1 MKFSLHS
8 NRYWIRI
15 KIRSFFDS
23 PLLFINF
30 KALKRH
36 FTILFLGLFLWGCS
50 PLSSQFSAS
59 PQVIASEP
67 LPQSQGQQLP
77 IAATMTIGDD
87 VIELEVAQSEEQ
99 QAMGL
104 MYRTQLAPNRGMLFP
119 FSPPRVARF
128 WMKNTLIPLDMIFL
142 YQGQIQA
149 ILPNVPPCHRDPCPV
164 YGPFKE
170 IDQVIELAEGQAK
183 VLNLTVG
190 DRLTIQS
197 VNLP

>member
-1 MKFSLHS
+1 
-8 NRYWIRI
+8 
-15 KIRSFFDS
+15 
-23 PLLFINF
+23 
-30 KALKRH
+30 
-36 FTILFLGLFLWGCS
+36 
-50 PLSSQFSAS
+50 
-59 PQVIASEP
+59 
-67 LPQSQGQQLP
+67 
-77 IAATMTIGDD
+77 
-87 VIELEVAQSEEQ
+87 
-99 QAMGL
+99 
-104 MYRTQLAPNRGMLFP
+104 
-119 FSPPRVARF
+119 
-128 WMKNTLIPLDMIFL
+128 MIFL

>member
-1 MKFSLHS
+1 
-8 NRYWIRI
+8 
-15 KIRSFFDS
+15 
-23 PLLFINF
+23 
-30 KALKRH
+30 
-36 FTILFLGLFLWGCS
+36 
-50 PLSSQFSAS
+50 
-59 PQVIASEP
+59 
-67 LPQSQGQQLP
+67 
-77 IAATMTIGDD
+77 
-87 VIELEVAQSEEQ
+87 
-99 QAMGL
+99 
-104 MYRTQLAPNRGMLFP
+104 MLFP